1 MPTNNSKIFL
11 GIFLSLYT
19 LNSTKIYP
27 LYVDLFVTLRH
38 FMWNF
43 CALVENLYNSLKF
56 TLYIY
61 IYIYIYVYIYI
72 LYDYVL
78 CHILSSS
85 DLTYEYMEWNKYVRI
100 FCSLFDDTFSVTRL
114 HSVDDRVTS
123 EWWWWIDEDIHA
135 LSRIQT
141 RGLSVQAIKVY
152 ACSREATGTGSLC
165 VCM

>member
-1 MPTNNSKIFL
+1 MHIN
-11 GIFLSLYT
+11 YM
-19 LNSTKIYP
+19 Y
-27 LYVDLFVTLRH
+27 
-38 FMWNF
+38 M
-43 CALVENLYNSLKF
+43 
-56 TLYIY
+56 
-61 IYIYIYVYIYI
+61 

-135 LSRIQT
+135 LSRIQA
-141 RGLSVQAIKVY
+141 RGLSVQGIKVY

-165 VCM
+165 MYVCKVGRTTPSICLVCLSTYIVCLLVGLSKIYH